1 MSFITFAKLHLL
13 NIYRPAPPVK
23 KVEKTLK
30 GRSVKQYK
38 VSSGGIRLKG
48 KEIDTLKPQEI
59 INESERKY
67 KQYIEKH
74 NINNI

>member
-1 MSFITFAKLHLL
+1 MIF
-13 NIYRPAPPVK
+13 
-23 KVEKTLK
+23 
-30 GRSVKQYK
+30 
-38 VSSGGIRLKG
+38 
-48 KEIDTLKPQEI
+48 EIQTVNNEI